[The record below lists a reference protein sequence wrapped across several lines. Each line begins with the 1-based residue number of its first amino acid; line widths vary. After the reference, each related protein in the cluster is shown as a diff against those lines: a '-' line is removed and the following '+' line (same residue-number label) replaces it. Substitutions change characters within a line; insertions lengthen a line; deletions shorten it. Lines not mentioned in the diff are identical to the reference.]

1 MDRAVMHCG
10 SGWLNRRFLKS
21 FCAVSRQGAAAGPH
35 SLHGSSRGP
44 AVRRVALNQQDL
56 PRAVVH
62 TAGGT
67 FVRQPR
73 SSGNAVSDLLFKL
86 QLCFHIFFPEKPKDT
101 TPKEEVKRRLKMVLV
116 ADRCG
121 MSPGSL
127 GELKKTIAKAL
138 QDFVD
143 IESEDAIEVQINDD
157 PGLGTVY
164 CVAIPVRRVK
174 AETRFASDGRV
185 ETGADGVLL
194 EWDPTDLHS
203 DPSSRFPMGC

>member
-1 MDRAVMHCG
+1 MDRHTLSCG
-10 SGWLNRRFLKS
+10 SSLLSRRSLQTS
-21 FCAVSRQGAAAGPH
+21 CAAASRQCLSVGPRQ
-35 SLHGSSRGP
+35 LRASRAP
-44 AVRRVALNQQDL
+44 VPQHLQPSEVDV
-56 PRAVVH
+56 PRAYVQS
-62 TAGGT
+62 GGAI
-67 FVRQPR
+67 VRPPKPT
-73 SSGNAVSDLLFKL
+73 GNAVSDLIHKL
-86 QLCFHIFFPEKPKDT
+86 KLCFNIFFPAKPKDV

-143 IESEDAIEVQINDD
+143 IESEEAIEVQISDD

-174 AETRFASDGRV
+174 AETRFA
-185 ETGADGVLL
+185 ADGMLEDGPDGVML

>member
-1 MDRAVMHCG
+1 MDRTVLHCG
-10 SGWLNRRFLKS
+10 VGWFNRCYLRKS
-21 FCAVSRQGAAAGPH
+21 CTENWKGAAAGPH
-35 SLHGSSRGP
+35 GLHGLRGP
-44 AVRRVALNQQDL
+44 VSRRVACYQHDV
-56 PRAVVH
+56 PRALVRTV
-62 TAGGT
+62 GGP
-67 FVRQPR
+67 FIRSPR
-73 SSGNAVSDLLFKL
+73 PSGNAVSELIHKL
-86 QLCFHIFFPEKPKDT
+86 QLCFNIFFPEKPKDV

-127 GELKKTIAKAL
+127 GELKKTIARAL

-143 IESEDAIEVQINDD
+143 IESEDAIEVEISDD

-174 AETRFASDGRV
+174 AETRFASDGYM
-185 ETGADGVLL
+185 ESGSEGVLL